1 MQLHRITHSVV
12 TTCTGPKL
20 LHSNTAIPTG
30 VVAMRDRIETIH
42 ELLEE
47 EQRFRRIVDY
57 DLQGT
62 NIAVAFKHNKNV
74 VNWHL
79 NEANYQTDLY
89 LALNTNSNTDANA
102 NTDANTDTNAMN
114 RLAYF
119 DAPAMI
125 PLQFPS
131 RRSTESF
138 CQYLTDTDDHDE
150 ETTEDC
156 VIGIDPYTLNIPIKG
171 NIYVQKSSVGE
182 NSGRGVFAAV
192 DLPEI
197 GTVIGL
203 ETNIDSVDFPPLTK
217 EVYEDMG
224 DIRVYHNF
232 DDDEP
237 IDTGKDNGK
246 DDGKD
251 NDDGYDDD
259 DDDDEATSPLMA
271 CHMHRA
277 VPIYGE
283 AYGYESEVWGAI
295 QTNVMSNLLTFVN
308 HGCNGTANIAPTVPG
323 LNEFTLDPTAENYT
337 IPDAFKS
344 LDPSDADAYNPAHE
358 RGVGRS
364 RHTVAVY
371 EPIRRGQELFDNYLE
386 FGGETYFDENIL
398 ELKSDCSGG
407 AGMVEQAQLVK
418 KQTNRNGRGSKSSKH
433 NTITSTSSSSSIHG
447 ETTKTTTTTTS
458 GSGSDE
464 L

>member
-1 MQLHRITHSVV
+1 MDVAIVV
-12 TTCTGPKL
+12 
-20 LHSNTAIPTG
+20 I
-30 VVAMRDRIETIH
+30 VIVA
-42 ELLEE
+42 
-47 EQRFRRIVDY
+47 
-57 DLQGT
+57 
-62 NIAVAFKHNKNV
+62 
-74 VNWHL
+74 
-79 NEANYQTDLY
+79 
-89 LALNTNSNTDANA
+89 S
-102 NTDANTDTNAMN
+102 
-114 RLAYF
+114 
-119 DAPAMI
+119 
-125 PLQFPS
+125 
-131 RRSTESF
+131 
-138 CQYLTDTDDHDE
+138 
-150 ETTEDC
+150 
-156 VIGIDPYTLNIPIKG
+156 
-171 NIYVQKSSVGE
+171 
-182 NSGRGVFAAV
+182 VFA
-192 DLPEI
+192 
-197 GTVIGL
+197 
-203 ETNIDSVDFPPLTK
+203 NDFPQFISS
-217 EVYEDMG
+217 G
-224 DIRVYHNF
+224 DN
-232 DDDEP
+232 EP
-237 IDTGKDNGK
+237 NSKQPQNNSD
-246 DDGKD
+246 
-251 NDDGYDDD
+251 DDD

-433 NTITSTSSSSSIHG
+433 NTITSTSSSSSTATESETAITETITESNTKISDIVETLYSKEG
-447 ETTKTTTTTTS
+447 ELIGYSCKQVVTKNTVEEMDMVFYMDILSPKDATS
-458 GSGSDE
+458 TSTSTSTINYHYRRIGFEIGDCCVQ
-464 L
+464 